1 MRADADALLA
11 RLRPPDEYRSTKA
24 DGSPISLWTASP
36 EIGLQNMNTM
46 GYQTLAG
53 VFDRQVIHSVLAGPI
68 GTHRL
73 RQEQGQCFS
82 RRK

>member
-1 MRADADALLA
+1 MQADADALLA

-24 DGSPISLWTASP
+24 DGSPMSLWTASP
-36 EIGLQNMNTM
+36 EIGLQNMNTI

-53 VFDRQVIHSVLAGPI
+53 AFDRQVIHSVLAGP
-68 GTHRL
+68 G
-73 RQEQGQCFS
+73 